1 MQKLLSLLFMLLLTV
16 CISGCTGM
24 VARPDRCACDHSE
37 FVEEEPVVE
46 PEPEPEPEPVHE
58 VKQVIQKAVKEEKK
72 EFRMSDLEKLSQEA
86 LFDFDSDVLKSENYS
101 GLDIV
106 AKFLKDNPNV
116 SVKVEGHTD
125 NVGSEA
131 YNQNL
136 SERRARSVANYLI
149 NRGVNRGQV
158 TTQGFGYSRPVA
170 DNDTSE
176 GRAQNRRTDLVFKV
190 ADQTVQ

>member
-1 MQKLLSLLFMLLLTV
+1 MQKMLSLLFMMLFAV
-16 CISGCTGM
+16 CVCGCTGM
-24 VARPDRCACDHSE
+24 VARPDRCSCEHENIIAQ
-37 FVEEEPVVE
+37 EEPVVE
-46 PEPEPEPEPVHE
+46 EPAPEPVHE
-58 VKQVIQKAVKEEKK
+58 VKQVIQQAVKEEKK
-72 EFRMSDLEKLSQEA
+72 EFRMSDLEKLSQET

-131 YNQNL
+131 YNQGL
-136 SERRARSVANYLI
+136 SERRARTVANYLI
-149 NRGVNRGQV
+149 NRGASRAQV

-170 DNDTSE
+170 DNDTDE

-190 ADQTVQ
+190 ADQAVQ